1 MVSFKD
7 LAKAQEIFYDPKKTK
22 HIFSP
27 NCVLQLDYGIKA
39 ILYKKNDDTCL
50 LDLNDYSLNTNN
62 SNIMGSIQEIPE
74 ITLDGYL
81 QDDTFY
87 IQDILQFGSINCSL
101 LDFKQRWFI
110 VSRIISF
117 GDHVSLA
124 PIAFSNDRKNEII
137 EECIYDGTEFI
148 LKEQMFSY
156 NELKNRGYY
165 SFDLTDY
172 LINNHGQ
179 ERFLKL

>member
-1 MVSFKD
+1 MISFKD
-7 LAKAQEIFYDPKKTK
+7 LAKAQKVFYNQKNTK
-22 HIFSP
+22 YVFSP
-27 NCVLQLDYGIKA
+27 NCVLQLDCGIKA

-62 SNIMGSIQEIPE
+62 LNIMGSIQEIPE

-101 LDFKQRWFI
+101 LDFKKRWSI
-110 VSRIISF
+110 ISSIISF
-117 GDHVSLA
+117 GDHVLLA
-124 PIAFSNDRKNEII
+124 PIAFSNDRKNDII

-148 LKEQMFSY
+148 LKEQILSY
-156 NELKNRGYY
+156 KELKKQGYY

-179 ERFLKL
+179 KRFLKL